1 MGRNARELSAW
12 ECRRLVGCLHDLLRE
27 TDAVCALLVRDDA
40 AVLAKVVADA
50 NFDVDALGTFSSMIF
65 AASRMLLQTLGTD
78 GEVMGLLEFGAS
90 HQLLIMGITSSV
102 GSSGISQNALS
113 KGAPGAPG
121 ASHCAAN
128 CDLPESR
135 EGARSCRSSGVAE

>member
-50 NFDVDALGTFSSMIF
+50 NFDVDTLGTFSSMIF

-78 GEVMGLLEFGAS
+78 GEVLGLLEFGGN

-102 GSSGISQNALS
+102 ALVVFPRTLLA
-113 KGAPGAPG
+113 KGLLERQARAIVPRIVICLNPVPNRPG
-121 ASHCAAN
+121 
-128 CDLPESR
+128 EW
-135 EGARSCRSSGVAE
+135 